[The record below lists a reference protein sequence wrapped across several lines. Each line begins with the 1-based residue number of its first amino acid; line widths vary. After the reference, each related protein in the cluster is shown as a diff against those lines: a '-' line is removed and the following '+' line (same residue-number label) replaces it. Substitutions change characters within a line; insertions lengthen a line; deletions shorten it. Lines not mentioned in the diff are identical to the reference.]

1 MSSRSLRGGGAVGSS
16 PEELKLIF
24 DKFDKNGDG
33 RICCD
38 ELREIFR
45 ELGSETTPDEVRTIM
60 AEFDKDGDGRI
71 DLDEFA
77 EILNGGS
84 TKDLRDAFDL
94 YDLDKNGRI
103 SAGELHEVLKR
114 LGQKCSRKDCAKMIA
129 SVDADGDGHVNFEE
143 FKKMMKKP

>member
-1 MSSRSLRGGGAVGSS
+1 MSLKGGAGSSR
-16 PEELKLIF
+16 EELKKIF

-38 ELREIFR
+38 ELRAIFL
-45 ELGSETTPDEVRTIM
+45 ELGSETTSEEVKTIM

-77 EILNGGS
+77 EVLNGGS

-103 SAGELHEVLKR
+103 SAKELHEVLKR
-114 LGQKCSRKDCAKMIA
+114 LGQKCSLKDCEKMIR
-129 SVDADGDGHVNFEE
+129 SVDADGDRHVNFEE